1 METSE
6 EIITWLISVAAEQ
19 TSERDLLLYK
29 EVLHR
34 LVQAAKTEQLASID
48 HDFETVNTILRQ
60 HNCR

>member
-6 EIITWLISVAAEQ
+6 EIIGWLISMVSEQ

-34 LVQAAKTEQLASID
+34 LVQAARAEQLASINN
-48 HDFETVNTILRQ
+48 DFESLNMILRE